1 MSRRRPIGRTG
12 NSIASPIS
20 RDLHEAHHIGVAGAM
35 CCREGQP
42 VTSQTTD
49 RLGEPTPGF
58 MAAAEI
64 TVSHRQMRCMTGVRV
79 EIAHLH
85 GPCQHPEYLRS
96 KRPRL
101 TAILEQVGGPV
112 EMLLTPH
119 CPAPSMPTS
128 AEETVRHLT
137 FVPAGIPLWQV
148 TRRSHY
154 IRRLIIDFDLAE
166 LAERF
171 GETFE
176 FTSRLA
182 PRVMFQ
188 DDRLLALVELLADAC
203 VGTDPDDRFYGDSL
217 ALAISHNLFG
227 LRRQEERRGGLA
239 PAQLRR
245 VTVLMEQ
252 SLPKAVFLKDLADVI
267 GLSEAYFAR
276 AFKASTGVSPH
287 RWYLAAKIR
296 KAQNAL
302 LETSDTLAEVA
313 LATGFADQ
321 SHFTRAFRTITGLS
335 PGAWRRTIRQ
345 RDPDVPSLNY
355 ADGLPDRR
363 IA

>member
-1 MSRRRPIGRTG
+1 
-12 NSIASPIS
+12 
-20 RDLHEAHHIGVAGAM
+20 
-35 CCREGQP
+35 
-42 VTSQTTD
+42 
-49 RLGEPTPGF
+49 

-85 GPCQHPEYLRS
+85 GPCQHPEDLRS

-176 FTSRLA
+176 FTSCPA

-252 SLPKAVFLKDLADVI
+252 SLPKAAFLKDLADVI

-296 KAQNAL
+296 KAQKRTPRNKRHTGRSSTCHRICRSEPFYACL
-302 LETSDTLAEVA
+302 QDDHWIVTRGLAQDHSA
-313 LATGFADQ
+313 
-321 SHFTRAFRTITGLS
+321 
-335 PGAWRRTIRQ
+335 

-355 ADGLPDRR
+355 ADGLPDSENRLR
-363 IA
+363 TRTYICL

>member
-58 MAAAEI
+58 MAAAKI
-64 TVSHRQMRCMTGVRV
+64 GSHRQLRYMTGVRV

-85 GPCQHPEYLRS
+85 GPCQHPEDLRS
-96 KRPRL
+96 RRPRL

-119 CPAPSMPTS
+119 CPAQSMPTS

-171 GETFE
+171 GEAFE

-188 DDRLLALVELLADAC
+188 DDRLLVLVELLADAC
-203 VGTDPDDRFYGDSL
+203 LGTHPDDRLYGDSL

-227 LRRQEERRGGLA
+227 VRRQEEKRGGLA

-252 SLPKAVFLKDLADVI
+252 SLPKAVFLKDLAKMV

-276 AFKASTGVSPH
+276 AFKTSMGVSPH

-296 KAQNAL
+296 KAQRAL
-302 LETSDTLAEVA
+302 LETSDTLAQVA
-313 LATGFADQ
+313 LANGFADQ
-321 SHFTRAFRTITGLS
+321 SHFTRAFRTVTGYS
-335 PGAWRRTIRQ
+335 PGAWRRNH
-345 RDPDVPSLNY
+345 PALGFVLPPLND
-355 ADGLPDRR
+355 ADGLPDRKN
-363 IA
+363 A

>member
-1 MSRRRPIGRTG
+1 M
-12 NSIASPIS
+12 
-20 RDLHEAHHIGVAGAM
+20 
-35 CCREGQP
+35 
-42 VTSQTTD
+42 TSQTTD

-64 TVSHRQMRCMTGVRV
+64 TVSHRQMRCMAGVRV

-85 GPCQHPEYLRS
+85 GPCQHPEDLRS

-345 RDPDVPSLNY
+345 RHPDVPSLNY